1 MSNAKEKNDSLQGT
15 IKPKDL
21 TKFDPSRV
29 LNLNVGVLG
38 HVDSG
43 MYKCRILSTSAKKDI

>member
-1 MSNAKEKNDSLQGT
+1 MSNSNDNGNSLQGT
-15 IKPKDL
+15 ITPKDL

-43 MYKCRILSTSAKKDI
+43 TSISDVTSINI